1 MYVEIVERKKFNRGK
16 WMSLAKVLRNIPLIL
31 RVKRLYQNLDEHA
44 KNLVW
49 MNDLKMVIFGTLLIH
64 PQTRRG
70 EMHPR
75 PLKG

>member
-1 MYVEIVERKKFNRGK
+1 MSRLMYVEIVERKKFNRGK

-64 PQTRRG
+64 RHG
-70 EMHPR
+70 S
-75 PLKG
+75 